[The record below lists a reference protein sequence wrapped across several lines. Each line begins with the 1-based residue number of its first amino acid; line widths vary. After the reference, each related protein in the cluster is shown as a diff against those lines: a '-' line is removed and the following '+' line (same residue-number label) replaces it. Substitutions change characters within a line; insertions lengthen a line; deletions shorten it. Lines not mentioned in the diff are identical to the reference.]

1 MSKKI
6 YDILAS
12 DYHQKRFYPWKDFEL
27 YFNKLIQKGVSF
39 NGYNIDLGCANGRN
53 FKVFLQSNIK
63 LIGIDNSIEFLKISR
78 NRLKSGNNYT
88 MKERRSI
95 ELIQSDINSIPIRPD
110 AVNNIFSIATIHHI
124 KSIHNRNKAFNQ
136 IYAILKN
143 NGFLFLTLWRKYQKK
158 YRYYFIRDWFKRL
171 CSSNYRSK
179 QRNLD
184 LAEHGDKFVPWT
196 ISKENLTYNRFY
208 HFFSRKELKK
218 LLRSFAI
225 KEMTKIGGP
234 NKKDNFFVL
243 ANKESEV
250 KKAKTTKLIRDI

>member
-6 YDILAS
+6 YDILAL
-12 DYHQKRFYPWKDFEL
+12 DYHKKRFYPWKDFEL
-27 YFNKLIQKGVSF
+27 FFNELIQKGISF

-53 FKVFLQSNIK
+53 FKIFLQSDIK

-78 NRLKSGNNYT
+78 NRIATGNNYT

-95 ELIQSDINSIPIRPD
+95 ELIQSDINAIPIRPETI
-110 AVNNIFSIATIHHI
+110 NNIFSIAALHHI
-124 KSIHNRNKAFNQ
+124 KNIHNRDHVLKQ
-136 IYAILKN
+136 IYAILNN
-143 NGFLFLTLWRKYQKK
+143 NGLLFLTLWRKYQKK

-171 CSSNYRSK
+171 YSAHYRVTQNK
-179 QRNLD
+179 LD
-184 LAEHGDKFVPWT
+184 LEEFGDKFIPWT

-218 LLRSFAI
+218 LLESFVI
-225 KEMTKIGGP
+225 KEMKKRGGP

-243 ANKESEV
+243 ARKEREG
-250 KKAKTTKLIRDI
+250 KKTKTI

>member
-6 YDILAS
+6 YDILAL
-12 DYHQKRFYPWKDFEL
+12 DYHKKRFYPWKDFEL
-27 YFNKLIQKGVSF
+27 FFNVLIQRGVSF
-39 NGYNIDLGCANGRN
+39 NGYNVDLGCANGRN
-53 FKVFLQSNIK
+53 FEIFLQSDIK

-78 NRLKSGNNYT
+78 NRIASGNNYT

-95 ELIQSDINSIPIRPD
+95 ELIQSDINAIPIRTETVD
-110 AVNNIFSIATIHHI
+110 NIFSIAAIHHI
-124 KSIHNRNKAFNQ
+124 KNIHNRDHVLEQ

-158 YRYYFIRDWFKRL
+158 YRNYFIIDWFKRL
-171 CSSNYRSK
+171 YSSRYRMTQSK
-179 QRNLD
+179 LD
-184 LAEHGDKFVPWT
+184 LEEFGDKLIPWT

-218 LLRSFAI
+218 LLQRYVI
-225 KEMTKIGGP
+225 MEMKKRGGP

-243 ANKESEV
+243 AKKERRG
-250 KKAKTTKLIRDI
+250 KKTKTI